1 MLAFHFTHIDN
12 LDSILEHG
20 LLSTNLKNE
29 MEVGHQNVANNHIQ
43 QTRSQIVIDTQFKLR
58 NRYEIWDEEEE
69 VLHSLHDFVPF
80 YFALKCPMLFQVL
93 ASKNVDQEDIIF
105 LAVNVKSCLEELED
119 VYFSNASIN
128 RSNDLPNLY
137 SRVSDLNQL
146 NIDEIKNTK
155 ATQND
160 TLKQQRMAEFLIKDS
175 LQSEY
180 IDHIIVWNNDVKK
193 KVIKIYR
200 ENNLQSPVVT
210 FAEPTQHYYNEP
222 DSILGYRKWSLP
234 AVIGPKVLF
243 RNTSDYYYRTIES
256 YKENIENGHHFRY
269 KNLSDLYEEL
279 FNNPNSIIEVSEAY
293 DLRMHYGYHTSSIE
307 EHSYRVHDNLFDLE
321 EFQALD
327 RGDRLIARL
336 ASLLH
341 DIGKGPASRW
351 PRKIMNKQDFNHSV
365 RSLPMLQRILSAE
378 IEEITEEEIEKLFVC
393 VTYDDL
399 IGEIVGKGRDKEQ
412 LFVFNDSVDIVN
424 LLFAVGKADMKD
436 VHEPW
441 LEEHEDALDALYEE
455 AIQRV
460 EHNA

>member
-29 MEVGHQNVANNHIQ
+29 LEVGHRNVANNHIQ
-43 QTRSQIVIDTQFKLR
+43 QTRSQIIINTDLKLKKR
-58 NRYEIWDEEEE
+58 ADIWFDNQIK
-69 VLHSLHDFVPF
+69 HNLHDFVPF

-93 ASKNVDQEDIIF
+93 TSKNVDQKDIIF
-105 LAVNVKSCLEELED
+105 LAVNAESCLEELED
-119 VYFSNASIN
+119 VYFSDASIN

-137 SRVSDLNQL
+137 SRVSELNQL
-146 NIDEIKNTK
+146 NIDEIENTK
-155 ATQND
+155 AVQND

-175 LQSEY
+175 LQPEC
-180 IDHIIVWNNDVKK
+180 IDHIIVWNDDVKD

-200 ENNLQSPVVT
+200 ENKLQAPVVK
-210 FAEPTQHYYNEP
+210 FAKSTQHYYQEP

-234 AVIGPKVLF
+234 AVVGPNALLQF
-243 RNTSDYYYRTIES
+243 TADYYERTITS
-256 YKENIENGHHFRY
+256 HKSNIENGHHFRY
-269 KNLSDLYEEL
+269 RDLSDLYEEL
-279 FNNPNSIIEVSEAY
+279 FKNPDSIIEVSEAY
-293 DLRMHYGYHTSSIE
+293 DLTMNYGYHASTIQ
-307 EHSYRVHDNLFDLE
+307 EHSYRVHDNLLGLE
-321 EFQALD
+321 EFRALD
-327 RGDRLIARL
+327 ASDQIIAKT

-351 PRKIMNKQDFNHSV
+351 HNQIMNKQDFNHSV
-365 RSLPMLQRILSAE
+365 RSLPMLERILSTE
-378 IEEITEEEIEKLFVC
+378 IEEITKEEIGKLFIC

-412 LFVFNDSVDIVN
+412 LFVFNDSVDLVN
-424 LLFAVGKADMKD
+424 LLFAVGKADMRD

-441 LEEHEDALDALYEE
+441 LEEHQDALDALYEE

>member
-12 LDSILEHG
+12 LDSILKHG

-29 MEVGHQNVANNHIQ
+29 LGVGHQNVANNHIQ
-43 QTRSQIVIDTQFKLR
+43 QTRSRIVIDTQLKLR
-58 NRYEIWDEEEE
+58 NTYEIWDECEI
-69 VLHSLHDFVPF
+69 LHSLHDFVPF

-105 LAVNVKSCLEELED
+105 LAINIEVCSERLENIF
-119 VYFSNASIN
+119 FSDASIN
-128 RSNDLPNLY
+128 RCNNLPNLY
-137 SRVSDLNQL
+137 SSLSDLDQL
-146 NIDEIKNTK
+146 NIDEINNTK
-155 ATQND
+155 AIQND
-160 TLKQQRMAEFLIKDS
+160 TLKQQRMAEFLIQNYLESK
-175 LQSEY
+175 Y
-180 IDHIIVWNNDVKK
+180 IDHIIVWNDFVKDN
-193 KVIKIYR
+193 VIKIYE
-200 ENNLQSPVVT
+200 ENGLQSPVVK
-210 FAEPTQHYYNEP
+210 FAGSTQHYYTEP

-234 AVIGPKVLF
+234 AVIGPKLLL
-243 RNTSDYYYRTIES
+243 RITSDYYYRTIKS
-256 YKENIENGHHFRY
+256 YKENRKNGHHFRY
-269 KNLSDLYEEL
+269 KNLTDLYEEL

-293 DLRMHYGYHTSSIE
+293 NLRMDYGYHASTVE
-307 EHSYRVHDNLFDLE
+307 EHSYRVHKNLLDLE

-327 RGDRLIARL
+327 IGDQLIARL

-351 PRKIMNKQDFNHSV
+351 PRSIMNKQDFNHSV

-378 IEEITEEEIEKLFVC
+378 IEEITEKEIEKLFLC

-399 IGEIVGKGRDKEQ
+399 IGEIVGKGRDKAQ
-412 LFVFNDSVDIVN
+412 LFQFNDSVDIVN
-424 LLFAVGKADMKD
+424 LLFAIGKADMTD

>member
-29 MEVGHQNVANNHIQ
+29 RGVVHQNVANNNIQ
-43 QTRSQIVIDTQFKLR
+43 QTRSQIVIDTQLNLR
-58 NRYEIWDEEEE
+58 NSYEMWDDSE
-69 VLHSLHDFVPF
+69 VLHNLHDFVPF

-93 ASKNVDQEDIIF
+93 ASKNVDQKDIIF
-105 LAVNVKSCLEELED
+105 LAVDTKACLEELED
-119 VYFSNASIN
+119 VYFSDASIN

-155 ATQND
+155 AIQND

-175 LQSEY
+175 FQPEC
-180 IDHIIVWNNDVKK
+180 IDHIIVWNEDVKN
-193 KVIKIYR
+193 KVIEIYR
-200 ENNLQSPVVT
+200 ENNLQSPVVK
-210 FAEPTQHYYNEP
+210 FAESTQHYYKEP

-234 AVIGPKVLF
+234 AVMGPNGLLDF
-243 RNTSDYYYRTIES
+243 TADYYRRTITS
-256 YKENIENGHHFRY
+256 YNLNIENGHHFRY
-269 KNLSDLYEEL
+269 RNLSDLYKEL
-279 FNNPNSIIEVSEAY
+279 FNNPNSINEVSEAY
-293 DLRMHYGYHTSSIE
+293 KLRMNYGYHASTLQ
-307 EHSYRVHDNLFDLE
+307 EHSYRVHDNLCELE
-321 EFQALD
+321 EFQSLGASD
-327 RGDRLIARL
+327 QLIAKI

-351 PRKIMNKQDFNHSV
+351 PNQIMNKQDFNHSV
-365 RSLPMLQRILSAE
+365 RSLPMLERILSTE
-378 IEEITEEEIEKLFVC
+378 IEEITEEEIEKLFIC

-441 LEEHEDALDALYEE
+441 LEEHEDALDALYME

-460 EHNA
+460 EQNA